1 MVNVGLLAR
10 FDAVP
15 GREEDVAQ
23 FLAGAV
29 ALANEEEQ
37 TTVWFALR
45 LGPSTFGVFDAFA
58 DESGREA
65 HLNGRIA
72 EALLG
77 SVGELVQQPT
87 IEQVDVLASKI
98 PG

>member
-1 MVNVGLLAR
+1 
-10 FDAVP
+10 
-15 GREEDVAQ
+15 
-23 FLAGAV
+23 
-29 ALANEEEQ
+29 
-37 TTVWFALR
+37 
-45 LGPSTFGVFDAFA
+45 VFDAFA